1 MPLPKDT
8 IHYKALLKFLEEHPD
23 GHVTRQEKTYLQAL
37 SESPVQ
43 ADVAA
48 QFGVAPNT
56 ICSRTGAAERR
67 AAVLGFSPPHDM
79 VNTAPPGFRVKGVS
93 TYYDKDGVPSGQ
105 WVKTN
110 AKDIALQEAME
121 AFTDALADRV
131 EGRAKLVPPPD
142 HTNADLL
149 AMYILGDPHAGMR
162 AWAKETGA
170 GNFDTNIFER
180 ETRQALN
187 DLVNAAPHAERGLLV
202 SLGDLFHLNTPDPRT
217 PGSGHILDTDG
228 RYSHTIDAVGRVFQ
242 DTVELMLQKHDRVDL
257 LLVRGNHDPF
267 ASLFMAKVLDAYY
280 RNEPRVTVI
289 PNERKL
295 IEVEHGKTGLFFHH
309 GDRINFD
316 RFYKMVT
323 RQFGEMWGRCVHRF
337 LHMGHLHHHK
347 AEELGGANAEI
358 WQVLCEPDAYHAGS
372 GYGSAQSATV
382 VTYHKEWGEVGRNRV
397 PIGLVR
403 ERLKA
408 A

>member
-1 MPLPKDT
+1 MPSPKDAT
-8 IHYKALLKFLEEHPD
+8 HYKALIGFLEEHPD
-23 GHVTRQEKTYLQAL
+23 GYITPVELKYLQAL
-37 SESPVQ
+37 TQTPRQ
-43 ADVAA
+43 ADVAKH
-48 QFGVAPNT
+48 FGVGANT
-56 ICSRTGAAERR
+56 VSHRVGQAERR
-67 AAVLGFSPPHDM
+67 ASQLGYAPANDM
-79 VNTAPPGFRVKGVS
+79 VYPAPAGYMVKGTS
-93 TYYDKDGVPSGQ
+93 TLYKDGEPALQ
-105 WVKTN
+105 WVKTS
-110 AKDIALQEAME
+110 AKDMLREEAME
-121 AFTDALADRV
+121 AFTASFCERV
-131 EGRAKLVPPPD
+131 KGKAKLVKPPK
-142 HTNADLL
+142 HTDADLL

-170 GNFDTNIFER
+170 GNFDTEIFET

-187 DLVNAAPHAERGLLV
+187 ELVNAAPPAERGLLV

-280 RNEPRVTVI
+280 RNEPRVTVLA
-289 PNERKL
+289 NEKKL
-295 IEVEHGKTGLFFHH
+295 IPVEHGKTALFFHH
-309 GDRINFD
+309 GDRINAE

-323 RQFGEMWGRCVHRF
+323 RQFGEVWGRTTDRR
-337 LHMGHLHHHK
+337 LHQGHLHHHK
-347 AEELGGANAEI
+347 TQELGGATHEI
-358 WQVLCEPDAYHAGS
+358 WQVLCEPDSYHAGS

-382 VTYHKEWGEVGRNRV
+382 VTYHNEWGEVGRNRV

-403 ERLKA
+403 ERLSA